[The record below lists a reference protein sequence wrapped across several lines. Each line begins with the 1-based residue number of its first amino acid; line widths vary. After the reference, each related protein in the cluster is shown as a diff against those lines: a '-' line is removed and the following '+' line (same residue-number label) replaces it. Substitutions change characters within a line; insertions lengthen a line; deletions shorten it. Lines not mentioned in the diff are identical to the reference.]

1 MSALPL
7 PRNIRGSEGRNFPA
21 IAARKLRAEPMSKL
35 DFTSHD
41 YVSGIATALRVDY
54 GDNSS
59 MVKTIC
65 EDTGASVGAVKNWLA
80 EINGPGGEHLIKLMA
95 ASPAVRAFVDR
106 ITRRDDI
113 AKQAEDRMRR
123 ALAIMEGRE
132 DP

>member
-1 MSALPL
+1 MSSLPF
-7 PRNIRGSEGRNFPA
+7 PGIVQGGRGRNFQA
-21 IAARKLRAEPMSKL
+21 GSACILRAEHVSKIEL
-35 DFTSHD
+35 NSFDFTA
-41 YVSGIATALRVDY
+41 GIAAALREDY
-54 GDNSS
+54 EHHPS

-65 EDTGASVGAVKNWLA
+65 EDTGASMGAVKNWLA
-80 EINGPGGEHLIKLMA
+80 EINGPGGKHLIKLMA
-95 ASPAVRAFVDR
+95 VSPAVRAFVDR